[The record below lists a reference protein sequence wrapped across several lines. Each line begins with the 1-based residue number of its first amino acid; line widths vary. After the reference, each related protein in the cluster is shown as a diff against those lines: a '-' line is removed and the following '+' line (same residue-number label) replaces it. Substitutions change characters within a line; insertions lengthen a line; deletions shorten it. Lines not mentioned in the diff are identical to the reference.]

1 MNAFSDFTDVIK
13 KLITELKVFGEHL
26 FQLRK
31 SINQHIEAMRQHQK
45 RNPQQSNI
53 DPLEF
58 EKIIAKYEPPIR
70 DKSKNDDR
78 NYRVQRLIMI
88 ATWCAFFAALI
99 YASLAWMQW
108 NAAKTANDISLNAQ
122 RAWINVRV
130 DNIEVMNGEFPHGA
144 SITFGLKVA
153 VTFQNFGHSPA
164 LHLWP
169 SFGNF
174 SDIGPQKEIF
184 TPLCKDS
191 ETISDDPHRV
201 TETVF
206 PSADIQRSYPI
217 QNAGANRHST
227 GPHNIQGC
235 IAYRSSNQP
244 TIFHHT
250 WIRFRFQSHS
260 VDDGKTIKVFADTPT
275 SKDITVDPID

>member
-174 SDIGPQKEIF
+174 SDIGPQKKFSLLFVRIRRLYPTILIESPKLYSLVPTFNAPIPSR
-184 TPLCKDS
+184 TQVQTAIRLVP
-191 ETISDDPHRV
+191 TISKAVLP
-201 TETVF
+201 TEAPTNPQSSTTPGFVSDF
-206 PSADIQRSYPI
+206 NPI
-217 QNAGANRHST
+217 RWMT
-227 GPHNIQGC
+227 GKLLRCLLILQLRR
-235 IAYRSSNQP
+235 ILL
-244 TIFHHT
+244 
-250 WIRFRFQSHS
+250 WIL
-260 VDDGKTIKVFADTPT
+260 
-275 SKDITVDPID
+275 